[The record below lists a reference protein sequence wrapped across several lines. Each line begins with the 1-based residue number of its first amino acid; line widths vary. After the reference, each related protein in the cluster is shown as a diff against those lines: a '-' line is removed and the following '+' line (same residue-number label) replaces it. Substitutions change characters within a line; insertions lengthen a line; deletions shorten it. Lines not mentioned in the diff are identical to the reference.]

1 MKLEGIGEKL
11 ERREWRVSLI
21 NIICMYE
28 IFNRNMP
35 TKKNE
40 SIT

>member
-1 MKLEGIGEKL
+1 
-11 ERREWRVSLI
+11 
-21 NIICMYE
+21 MYE

-40 SIT
+40 SITWTSTQLRTFELHDRNEMISHS